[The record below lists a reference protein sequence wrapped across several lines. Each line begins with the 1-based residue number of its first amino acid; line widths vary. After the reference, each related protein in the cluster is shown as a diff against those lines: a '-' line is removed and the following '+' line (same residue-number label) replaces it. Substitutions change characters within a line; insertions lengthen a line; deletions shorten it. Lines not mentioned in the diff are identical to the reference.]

1 LPLGFGRSKSE
12 DVVSLIAAKKYG
24 PAIEILREQ
33 LKTRGASTT
42 VRKQLAD
49 VLVLSGKTVEAV
61 SLLLPLADKF
71 AREGFAAKAVSIL
84 KKIQKIDPGRR
95 DVEERLAR
103 LIEEKQRQ
111 AAIALPTTGPG
122 PEIGMEEIG
131 IEPPPPGPIGIPA
144 APPAAEPPSVPTAE
158 EGGAGLELG
167 FGAATPISTPAPE
180 PAVESAPKP
189 PPPQPIVEPRPE
201 PPLPGPPADDLP
213 VVTPL
218 PETPEPVLTPPPEP
232 APLEISPTPMPP
244 LADEG
249 PDATLPLPTPEP
261 VPGSGQTLDL
271 EGPSTPRGNDEPEIE
286 DYDLLY
292 VPEGEGEAEEQEIV
306 LPEPSSQEILSEGGF
321 ADELM
326 SLVDSVFQESP
337 GTALDSAS
345 GGEPAAGPGEDPS
358 GGSQIVV
365 SPLFRDFS
373 VDEMVAVIQG
383 LKLLTFERGQVILR
397 EGHPGG
403 SLYMLTSGRVRAF
416 RKDPPT
422 GKQVPLGDL
431 QEGAFFGEM
440 SILTGQPR
448 MASVVALNSCELLEL
463 DRPTLDS
470 ITKTHPHVWDVLRE
484 FAEQRSRA
492 RD

>member
-1 LPLGFGRSKSE
+1 MALSFGRSKSD

-33 LKTRGASTT
+33 LKKRGASTT

-71 AREGFAAKAVSIL
+71 AREGFAAKAVSVL

-95 DVEERLAR
+95 DVEARLAR

-111 AAIALPTTGPG
+111 AAVALPTSRPG
-122 PEIGMEEIG
+122 LEIGMEEIG
-131 IEPPPPGPIGIPA
+131 MEAPPSGPIDIPLAPPPAPDPVVIPAPGPAVA
-144 APPAAEPPSVPTAE
+144 APPPEPLAA
-158 EGGAGLELG
+158 G
-167 FGAATPISTPAPE
+167 TPAAK
-180 PAVESAPKP
+180 PA
-189 PPPQPIVEPRPE
+189 
-201 PPLPGPPADDLP
+201 P
-213 VVTPL
+213 V
-218 PETPEPVLTPPPEP
+218 TPEPILAPPPEP
-232 APLEISPTPMPP
+232 APLEISPAQIP
-244 LADEG
+244 LLTDAG
-249 PDATLPLPTPEP
+249 PDATLPLPTPDP
-261 VPGSGQTLDL
+261 PPGAGGTLDL
-271 EGPSTPRGNDEPEIE
+271 EGPLLPVGEILDLEGTPAPAGATLDLEGSPTPAEADEPVDEIE

-292 VPEGEGEAEEQEIV
+292 VPDDEEAAEEEIV
-306 LPEPSSQEILSEGGF
+306 LPEATADEAMSERGF

-337 GTALDSAS
+337 GTSLDPAGAAAPEKPQP
-345 GGEPAAGPGEDPS
+345 GGG
-358 GGSQIVV
+358 QIVV

-383 LKLLTFERGQVILR
+383 LKLLTFERGHVILR
-397 EGHPGG
+397 EGKPGG
-403 SLYMLTSGRVRAF
+403 SLYMLTAGRVRAF
-416 RKDPPT
+416 RKDRQT
-422 GKQVPLGDL
+422 GKQVQIGDL
-431 QEGAFFGEM
+431 EEGAFFGEM

-448 MASVVALNSCELLEL
+448 MASIVALNSCELLEL
-463 DRPTLDS
+463 DRPTLDG

-484 FAEQRSRA
+484 FAEQRSQA